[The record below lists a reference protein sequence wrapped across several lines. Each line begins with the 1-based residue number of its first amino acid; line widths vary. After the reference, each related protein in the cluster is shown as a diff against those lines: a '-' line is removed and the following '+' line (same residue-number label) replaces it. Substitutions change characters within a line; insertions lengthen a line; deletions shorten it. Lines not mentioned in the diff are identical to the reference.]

1 MKEKKE
7 INIYIGNE
15 IRTAREKAG
24 LTQAEFG
31 EIMFLDTKN
40 VSDIE
45 RGVTGIKIAT
55 LKRICEGLSVSSDS
69 LLFGDQSKNDIKTW
83 VGRQRRSLLFLVFRH
98 NLSRKPKGG
107 NHKNS
112 AKRLRWTGPWFR
124 CFMGIHQKGGRKG
137 KIPCIFYILPGTVSR
152 RETDAKA
159 PSEDFS
165 LRAEKWQKNAARTPS
180 GTDCGKTDLI
190 RQTVCF
196 STSSICKNR

>member
-69 LLFGDQSKNDIKTW
+69 LLFGDQSKND
-83 VGRQRRSLLFLVFRH
+83 VDYMSERL
-98 NLSRKPKGG
+98 
-107 NHKNS
+107 
-112 AKRLRWTGPWFR
+112 KRLSHDKYLIIES
-124 CFMGIHQKGGRKG
+124 MIN
-137 KIPCIFYILPGTVSR
+137 KILQVFALL
-152 RETDAKA
+152 DK
-159 PSEDFS
+159 
-165 LRAEKWQKNAARTPS
+165 
-180 GTDCGKTDLI
+180 
-190 RQTVCF
+190 
-196 STSSICKNR
+196 